1 MSHCMKESPA
11 LLKTLK
17 LLHIFMK
24 DLSQD
29 DNNINLVFV
38 IKTSKNKDGQK
49 SDLHRFLNET
59 MALCLQ
65 LTTDE

>member
-1 MSHCMKESPA
+1 MSHCMKESLA

-38 IKTSKNKDGQK
+38 IKTSQNKDGQK
-49 SDLHRFLNET
+49 SYIHRFLNET